1 MKKAKIK
8 GVPHRKISETFL
20 DFAAP
25 LLKDLPGDAPE
36 IPARNA
42 LIVCFTAWNAV
53 IFSDVLKD
61 DYFVEEVHR
70 LTAGKPEAALLLELM
85 MSRKR
90 VLFAEDVR
98 LIGNWEVTR
107 TLEGIN
113 LQRRSDRSTL
123 REEKSTG
130 PELGSSFEWLVAR
143 RAGTLDTGIAEGRE
157 FGVIGVTME
166 SGRTFGSRSS
176 GWAWPERKA
185 G

>member
-36 IPARNA
+36 IPAHNA

-61 DYFVEEVHR
+61 DYCIEEVHR
-70 LTAGKPEAALLLELM
+70 LTAGEPEAALLLKQM

-90 VLFAEDVR
+90 ELFAEDVR

-107 TLEGIN
+107 TIDDIN
-113 LQRRSDRSTL
+113 LHAEAIDPHSVKRNRPDPRFRLRIARGPTRRD
-123 REEKSTG
+123 
-130 PELGSSFEWLVAR
+130 LGYRHR
-143 RAGTLDTGIAEGRE
+143 RRRVNSE
-157 FGVIGVTME
+157 
-166 SGRTFGSRSS
+166 
-176 GWAWPERKA
+176 
-185 G
+185 